1 VIAAAAGRKP
11 RLAGKALW
19 QRRDARHYRSHQR
32 RLELAT
38 DRETPM
44 NACKL
49 AALTAPLML
58 LTLAGCGDHD
68 VDRGPMTTQVR
79 EVDDFDSIEMEGAAR
94 LEIAVGA
101 KESVA
106 VEAREEIIDRVRTE
120 VRGDTLHVRSKPKDW
135 FISDGRP
142 RVTVKITLPELEYLK
157 LEGGNDVRL
166 TGLAGGETRIRAEGA
181 AHIRASGHVEELTVH
196 MAGAGHADLSR
207 LLADEAKVTV
217 DGVGSVYVHPKDSLD
232 ATMNGVGAILYSGS
246 PREVST
252 RMNGLGTI
260 GRRKAGDSDRSAE
273 EPDAER
279 ADEPVDPETLQPEY
293 EDPEKKKTEKKEVN
307 ETEVI

>member
-1 VIAAAAGRKP
+1 
-11 RLAGKALW
+11 
-19 QRRDARHYRSHQR
+19 
-32 RLELAT
+32 
-38 DRETPM
+38 M

-181 AHIRASGHVEELTVH
+181 AHIKASGHVEELTVH

-273 EPDAER
+273 EADAER

-293 EDPEKKKTEKKEVN
+293 EEPEKKKTEKKEVN